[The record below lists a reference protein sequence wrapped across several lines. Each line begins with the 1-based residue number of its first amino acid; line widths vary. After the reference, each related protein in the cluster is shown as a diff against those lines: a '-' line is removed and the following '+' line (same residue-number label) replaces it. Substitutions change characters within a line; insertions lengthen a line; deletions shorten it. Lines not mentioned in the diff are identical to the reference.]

1 MSVEKAD
8 REAFKSRVKALL
20 KEQGLT
26 QGALE
31 KRIGA
36 SSGTLTRVFGGRKNL
51 DAETLAAIASGLG
64 VPAAQLL
71 ELEDVV
77 TPEPPPA
84 EEPPAEA
91 AAPEPPPAEEPAAEA
106 AAPEPPPAEEPPAE
120 AAAPEP
126 PPAEEPPA
134 EEPPAKEPPA
144 EAAAPEPPPAE
155 EAAPTER
162 VRPPPDEEVTEV
174 KDDSEKKSPFSEIPV
189 IGPVVEGALALFSS
203 LWKR

>member
-120 AAAPEP
+120 
-126 PPAEEPPA
+126 
-134 EEPPAKEPPA
+134 EPPAKEPPA